1 MSVKSTQGFND
12 FPVPVGSII
21 AYAGAT
27 DGDRMPKNYLV
38 CDGTS
43 YQETQFPELF
53 RVIGII
59 FGSGGA
65 GEFRVPNLV
74 GFVPKCAVTAGVIS
88 ATPTSSGGTFD
99 PITLTATDIP
109 TLTGMALGANISG
122 GFPTGSSTSD
132 TAKIDENDLDNDM
145 PMTGWNTTSTVDMA
159 SNSAPIFNYNNGSG
173 GVAPV
178 NFTLSGAT
186 DFEIPNV
193 EMVFLIKTKNQF
205 FPN

>member
-43 YQETQFPELF
+43 YQETEFPELF
-53 RVIGII
+53 RVIGTN
-59 FGSGGA
+59 FGSVGA
-65 GEFRVPNLV
+65 GEFNVPNLV
-74 GFVPKCAVTAGVIS
+74 GFVPKCAVTAGVVS

-109 TLTGMALGANISG
+109 TLTGMAIGANING
-122 GFPTGSSTSD
+122 GFPTGSSTTS
-132 TAKIDENDLDNDM
+132 TIKIDENDLGGGH
-145 PMTGWNTTSTVDMA
+145 PMTSWNTTSTVDMT
-159 SNSAPIFNYNNGSG
+159 SNSAPVFTYDNGSG
-173 GVAPV
+173 TVAPI
-178 NFTLSGAT
+178 NLTLSGAT
-186 DFEIPNV
+186 DFEIPNI